1 MTTEQDSLKNSFR
14 VSIEDYPELCS
25 YVPTDDWKPAVQ
37 KEKSIFSTINRHPG
51 LFKNYPGIDYNSETT
66 FARVDAG
73 MESAFRWECANK
85 NIEIMIYPTGFKL

>member
-1 MTTEQDSLKNSFR
+1 MTTGQDSLKDSR
-14 VSIEDYPELCS
+14 MDYPEMCEYS
-25 YVPTDDWKPAVQ
+25 YTGPDDDWKPAVP
-37 KEKSIFSTINRHPG
+37 KEKVIFSTINRHPG

-85 NIEIMIYPTGFKL
+85 NIEIMIYPSGFKL